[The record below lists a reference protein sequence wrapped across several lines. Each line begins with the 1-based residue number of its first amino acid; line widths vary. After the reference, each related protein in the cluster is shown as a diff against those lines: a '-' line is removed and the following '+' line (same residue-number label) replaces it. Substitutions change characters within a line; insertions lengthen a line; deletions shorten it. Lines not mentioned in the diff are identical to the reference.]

1 MYDSTLLSNYERVYY
16 ITRIFKKQE
25 EKTCECMMPLFKKK
39 SFLLTLYIT
48 ITCTRKRSDTYFR
61 YTFKNVIYLKVM
73 FTISKL
79 LS

>member
-39 SFLLTLYIT
+39 IISA
-48 ITCTRKRSDTYFR
+48 D
-61 YTFKNVIYLKVM
+61 VIHYNHM
-73 FTISKL
+73 Y
-79 LS
+79 